1 MPANPL
7 AWVAV
12 ALGVT
17 FLIAMFV
24 GVVLMLAS
32 AIVRRRGSGVAA
44 RLLMAGPAGGLF
56 AASFYVLSLD
66 FFSIALRF
74 VFVALFLT
82 TAVPVFA
89 WSVRAKI
96 TFAPI
101 GRGPN

>member
-12 ALGVT
+12 ALGAT

-56 AASFYVLSLD
+56 AASLYVLSLD

-82 TAVPVFA
+82 TAVPVFG

>member
-12 ALGVT
+12 ALGAT

-44 RLLMAGPAGGLF
+44 RLLMSGPAGGLF
-56 AASFYVLSLD
+56 AASLYVLRLD

-74 VFVALFLT
+74 VFVAFFLT

-89 WSVRAKI
+89 WLGRAKA
-96 TFAPI
+96 TFAAV
-101 GRGPN
+101 GRGAN